1 MRVMRMLLVLQGNE
15 IKNMRGFEVFFDM
28 LPMLKS
34 KKRCIY
40 KSYGYKGT

>member
-1 MRVMRMLLVLQGNE
+1 MRMLLVLQGNK
-15 IKNMRGFEVFFDM
+15 IKNMGDFEVFFDM

-40 KSYGYKGT
+40 KSYGYKDT